1 MKRSFDSS
9 SATVTIMASTQD
21 EDMYLFSSDAGQTP
35 GAYPGQSFDTFL
47 DAAETMQNESVVE
60 AGFLNPG
67 DLSIKKE
74 HDNPRA
80 NKATARASTSS
91 ESSSTSSGSRRLHQ
105 RNVSA
110 ATTASPTTK
119 QENWNADI
127 GGMTMPAQLQY
138 LDDTTMSNDYD
149 TDQQM
154 ASAFDFDTAASTP
167 SGYDAASMSVARPFV
182 GNQQLQ
188 RQTQMIGMPT
198 TRGISPRMA
207 GPSAQFFLGS
217 REASPLSTMLPVGG
231 VTPVWAKQSSSSGL
245 EETFHHMG
253 MNGDSPGNATFP
265 PQMQMQFGVNFA
277 FDPESTGTPSPFAKE
292 VSSTPST
299 IHSFETQPTL
309 HIQPTSLKSRVET
322 QIPIKMT
329 LYPVPSGIKRLRLP
343 THTVSKPK
351 FLAKPEL
358 ERSADTLELYV
369 SLVCTSAM
377 QDPARKQRALARARG
392 DDLGQ
397 YARPSP
403 ASSASSSS
411 TKEDEEKPLNG
422 GEVRICSGCIQRERK
437 RASRK
442 KQKKPEEEELFQKD
456 EEKRVVV
463 FNTNE
468 LKEWV
473 EVTKDNQPSPGRNSV
488 PPPGTVQVELPM
500 RIACYCRH
508 QNEKMGFQVIFTVKD
523 FRDKVVAQATTNSI
537 MITDDHKTHN
547 APQQLTTA
555 PLSQVPQAPG
565 FPGAGVFATA
575 EKSMPFSDLP
585 GKFRTSFSTPDLT
598 RLHQQASFNPFG
610 NSDMSF
616 NAPTI
621 MSGNTSAT
629 LTPRNLSRPASP
641 SGPAGPAMKRR
652 KPSGSGKLPTGLTM
666 TRLDTA
672 PPYPQTSV
680 TVPNTAASSPYAP
693 HVASF
698 MAQPDRAMH
707 AGRVSGYT
715 TSPPT
720 PGGDGTFQNINRST
734 SFEFIPRQS
743 QALAS
748 APPSRHP
755 SRPGSPLQQQQQNT
769 GFGISD
775 HNFPQAMNQQ
785 QQGRRLPPPVIHKL
799 VPAEGTTSGGTEVTL
814 LGNGFHQGLEVMFG
828 DTEATT
834 TTFWGEKCLNCIAPP
849 SLRAGT
855 VSVMFKHEHPLFS
868 NVQLSPH
875 VRHPVFTYTDDRE
888 VELLRLALRA
898 LGKQMGTDDPLIA
911 AQQYLQQNP
920 QPNGSGYGPQPMY
933 SGLPSVHQR

>member
-1 MKRSFDSS
+1 MLRKLTNARSE
-9 SATVTIMASTQD
+9 TMASTQD
-21 EDMYLFSSDAGQTP
+21 EDMYLFSSDTGQTP

-67 DLSIKKE
+67 DLNIEKE
-74 HDNPRA
+74 HNTSRA
-80 NKATARASTSS
+80 GTTPARASTSS
-91 ESSSTSSGSRRLHQ
+91 ESSSTSSSSRRLHQ

-110 ATTASPTTK
+110 ATTASPTAK
-119 QENWNADI
+119 QENWNAHM
-127 GGMTMPAQLQY
+127 GGITLPAQAQY
-138 LDDTTMSNDYD
+138 LDDASMSNDYD
-149 TDQQM
+149 ADQQM

-167 SGYDAASMSVARPFV
+167 SGYDAATMSMSRPFV

-188 RQTQMIGMPT
+188 RPT
-198 TRGISPRMA
+198 TMTAMSATRGISPRIT
-207 GPSAQFFLGS
+207 GPPAQFFLGS
-217 REASPLSTMLPVGG
+217 REASPLSTMLPAGG
-231 VTPVWAKQSSSSGL
+231 VAPVWPKQSSSSGL

-253 MNGDSPGNATFP
+253 MNGDSPGNATFS

-277 FDPESTGTPSPFAKE
+277 FDPESTGAPSSFAKE

-299 IHSFETQPTL
+299 IHSFEPQPTL

-343 THTVSKPK
+343 SHTVSKPK

-358 ERSADTLELYV
+358 ERSADTLELHV

-377 QDPARKQRALARARG
+377 QDPGRKQRALARARG
-392 DDLGQ
+392 EDLGQ

-403 ASSASSSS
+403 ASSASGSS

-456 EEKRVVV
+456 EERRVVV

-468 LKEWV
+468 VKEWV
-473 EVTKDNQPSPGRNSV
+473 EVTQENQPSPDRNSI

-523 FRDKVVAQATTNSI
+523 FRDKVIAQAMTNSI

-547 APQQLTTA
+547 APQQLTAA

-575 EKSMPFSDLP
+575 EKSMPINDLP

-598 RLHQQASFNPFG
+598 RLHQQTSFNPFG
-610 NSDMSF
+610 ASEISF
-616 NAPTI
+616 NAPAV

-641 SGPAGPAMKRR
+641 SGPTGPAMKRR
-652 KPSGSGKLPTGLTM
+652 KPSGSGKLPSGLTM
-666 TRLDTA
+666 TRLDLV
-672 PPYPQTSV
+672 PPYTQTSA
-680 TVPNTAASSPYAP
+680 TMPNTAASSPYTP

-698 MAQPDRAMH
+698 VPQSDRAMH

-720 PGGDGTFQNINRST
+720 PGGDGTFQSINRST
-734 SFEFIPRQS
+734 SYEYIPRQP
-743 QALAS
+743 QAMIS

-755 SRPGSPLQQQQQNT
+755 SRPGSPIQQST
-769 GFGISD
+769 TTFGIGE
-775 HNFPQAMNQQ
+775 HNFPPAMNQQ
-785 QQGRRLPPPVIHKL
+785 QGRRMPPPVIHKL

-855 VSVMFKHEHPLFS
+855 VPVMFKHEHPLFS

-875 VRHPVFTYTDDRE
+875 IRHPVFTYTDDRE

-920 QPNGSGYGPQPMY
+920 QPNGVGYGPQPMY
-933 SGLPSVHQR
+933 SSVPPVHPR